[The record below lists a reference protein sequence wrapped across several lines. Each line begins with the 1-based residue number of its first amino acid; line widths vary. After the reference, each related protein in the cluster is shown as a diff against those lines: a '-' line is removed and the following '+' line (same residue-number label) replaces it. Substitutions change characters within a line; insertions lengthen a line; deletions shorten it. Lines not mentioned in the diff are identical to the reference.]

1 MQILVD
7 LQTINS
13 PPGYPEP
20 IIKDDIKI
28 KAEPHVQ
35 SEPVVIKSD
44 IESNPRSK
52 PQPTI
57 NCSHYETIPA
67 SFKHKVTALTSFMGS
82 GNTWTRHLI
91 HRASGYWTGS
101 IYSDTALHINGMIPE
116 FIKPLDCE
124 DAQDNSPYILVKSH
138 RWPDWAEGINPICKS
153 NRGCPCEFQQAVF
166 IVRNPFDA
174 ILSEFQRQRSI
185 EKYGEKSGNSHTEKL
200 SKTEIF
206 EIQEKWEKFATNMAR
221 HWFNLVKGWV
231 ADYDRGQVKIVCYEK
246 LVKNPKTE
254 INSVLEFLDLN
265 SDKMAERAHCLNTEI
280 EGKFHRKKEFTSYE
294 VYNDKMMKTVVDYVR
309 KARQI
314 LEDKNQVDCFDGFEI
329 PDEIMKKFEDE
340 VAK

>member
-1 MQILVD
+1 MIISSFIPNISIKYPEPAFFIHTLPEQESDLQILVD

-44 IESNPRSK
+44 IESKPRSK

-124 DAQDNSPYILVKSH
+124 DAQDNSPYS
-138 RWPDWAEGINPICKS
+138 AFENEAS
-153 NRGCPCEFQQAVF
+153 M
-166 IVRNPFDA
+166 
-174 ILSEFQRQRSI
+174 SEFGIFLEMFRIIFCKKTR
-185 EKYGEKSGNSHTEKL
+185 NSL
-200 SKTEIF
+200 F
-206 EIQEKWEKFATNMAR
+206 
-221 HWFNLVKGWV
+221 
-231 ADYDRGQVKIVCYEK
+231 
-246 LVKNPKTE
+246 
-254 INSVLEFLDLN
+254 
-265 SDKMAERAHCLNTEI
+265 LNT
-280 EGKFHRKKEFTSYE
+280 
-294 VYNDKMMKTVVDYVR
+294 
-309 KARQI
+309 
-314 LEDKNQVDCFDGFEI
+314 L
-329 PDEIMKKFEDE
+329 
-340 VAK
+340 